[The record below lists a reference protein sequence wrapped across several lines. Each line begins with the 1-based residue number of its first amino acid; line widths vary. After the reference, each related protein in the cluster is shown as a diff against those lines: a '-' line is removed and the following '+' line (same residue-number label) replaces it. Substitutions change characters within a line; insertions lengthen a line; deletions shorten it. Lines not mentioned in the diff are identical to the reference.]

1 MLCQAVNQTDRS
13 ATRSRSE
20 KSETRKGHH
29 GSPLQLVCL
38 GCLALD
44 PLGVEELGA
53 GWTRTIR
60 RSAIQLRRV
69 GRCDQGSGVDSAV
82 RGRATRVFQ
91 TRDKRSVA
99 SGTMCR
105 SRSKSGTDSPNSVRT
120 CSNKWFVVPPSG
132 GLETRNI
139 AKNRLKAELRTASR
153 PIYA

>member
-60 RSAIQLRRV
+60 RSAYHVRLAGAQPETIRPRRSSRIEAGNCEDEAHSDSSLTELPIRFPAIASSACSIGAQTESILPV
-69 GRCDQGSGVDSAV
+69 RDRCTTLVLTHQQRIGP
-82 RGRATRVFQ
+82 TRWSISLGM
-91 TRDKRSVA
+91 R
-99 SGTMCR
+99 
-105 SRSKSGTDSPNSVRT
+105 
-120 CSNKWFVVPPSG
+120 
-132 GLETRNI
+132 
-139 AKNRLKAELRTASR
+139 
-153 PIYA
+153 